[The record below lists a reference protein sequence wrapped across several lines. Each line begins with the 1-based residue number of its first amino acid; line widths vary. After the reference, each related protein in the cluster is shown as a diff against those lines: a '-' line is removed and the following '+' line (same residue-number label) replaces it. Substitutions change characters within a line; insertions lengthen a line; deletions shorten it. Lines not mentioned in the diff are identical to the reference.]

1 MDSQRRNEALKSY
14 LAALSI
20 HPSNAQRFFILKSK
34 VCMARGSWK
43 DALDHANEVSFIVS
57 RKFSLVDVQSSGDS
71 IRSIVTMG
79 LRGETCGFAWGR
91 ML

>member
-1 MDSQRRNEALKSY
+1 MDSQRHDEALKSY
-14 LAALSI
+14 SAALSI

-34 VCMARGSWK
+34 VCMAKGLWK
-43 DALDHANEVSFIVS
+43 DALDHANEVSFIAPH
-57 RKFSLVDVQSSGDS
+57 KFSLVNVQSSGDS

-79 LRGETCGFAWGR
+79 LRDETCSFAWGR